1 MVRAKP
7 LKIDCMVLNPSSTIV
22 FRDPGHFFFF
32 PVLWS
37 LTCKKRKKQE
47 LFLTQNVAML
57 LQRVE
62 MWPAKDVH

>member
-32 PVLWS
+32 SCALVSHLQ
-37 LTCKKRKKQE
+37 KKKKTRAFPNLE
-47 LFLTQNVAML
+47 RCHAPTAG
-57 LQRVE
+57 
-62 MWPAKDVH
+62 

>member
-32 PVLWS
+32 LCFGLS
-37 LTCKKRKKQE
+37 LAKKEKNKS
-47 LFLTQNVAML
+47 FS
-57 LQRVE
+57 
-62 MWPAKDVH
+62 